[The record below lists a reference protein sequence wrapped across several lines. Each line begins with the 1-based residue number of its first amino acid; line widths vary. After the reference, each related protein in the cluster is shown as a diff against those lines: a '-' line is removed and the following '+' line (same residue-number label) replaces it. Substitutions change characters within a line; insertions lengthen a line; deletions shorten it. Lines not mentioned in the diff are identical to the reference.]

1 MEKIKTHSSSPF
13 IWLILSF
20 FFFSNAII
28 AHPSGT
34 IGVDLSFCKTEAST
48 VSIITKTAT
57 PIKKA
62 FPDNSSTENHVISHT
77 DTGENID
84 FFAIKNNQLFTV
96 TPFYTSKQ
104 GKINYKETYNM
115 QFHPNIVPPPPE
127 V

>member
-28 AHPSGT
+28 AHTAET
-34 IGVDLSFCKTEAST
+34 ICISKSFSKTEKST
-48 VSIITKTAT
+48 VAGITKTAV

-62 FPDNSSTENHVISHT
+62 FPDNSSTENHLISHT

-84 FFAIKNNQLFTV
+84 FFALKSNLYFTL
-96 TPFYTSKQ
+96 TPFYTLIQ
-104 GKINYKETYNM
+104 GNMNYKEIYNM

-127 V
+127 I